1 VLADCSIQRRGSSAE
16 AWAHTSVSITLV
28 EGRSKV
34 STYPM
39 VETVENSTFSQ
50 NEAVDAR
57 FSTSVENIL
66 PCPTAAKEPFRTF

>member
-1 VLADCSIQRRGSSAE
+1 
-16 AWAHTSVSITLV
+16 
-28 EGRSKV
+28 
-34 STYPM
+34 M

-50 NEAVDAR
+50 NEAGDAQ